1 MSPDALRRA
10 LLLAPALL
18 SVVGAVYLVLIAVDS
33 RPIADDWGFLGA
45 SDHLSAYGYL
55 QHYWD
60 TASDRF
66 SSFVLVLASIR
77 LFGDAAVNV
86 TALLLLA
93 LLWGFASWAVRLGSR
108 SLAWTGATAVGL
120 LVAVAVVG
128 SAPSLFDSV
137 GWLNSTAFYLASF
150 STAFGIVCWVAAR
163 ASDGAPARIHDVVFG
178 FLVAAICAGFMELVG
193 AVLVLAAVLGLVC
206 VRDLRGRVDP
216 RSASVPI
223 VATGLG
229 AATGCTVNL
238 LGPGTRVRE
247 LAQHAHVSLSA
258 AAGTA
263 GHNLSFVYDDL
274 HSAVI
279 LLAIAAGVVIWLL
292 PGAARSARARGWLV
306 AWAAFLLVVPWLVTS
321 ALTAWGG
328 STESGGRSPFRAAF
342 LITGS
347 VTVGAILLVL
357 ALLSQAPQL
366 LSQARAAALGLV
378 LVAGGLVG
386 LAHKATPVIRAERMR
401 AEAVAQRTASIG
413 RQLAGDHST
422 IRIVPAPL
430 LTVETQAYDLSFV
443 PQRQQVAWIVEF
455 LRSYYGIPPGDRL
468 DIPGRQPAD
477 YCLPGVAAP
486 WVGVRSCE
494 QLRARR

>member
-1 MSPDALRRA
+1 
-10 LLLAPALL
+10 
-18 SVVGAVYLVLIAVDS
+18 
-33 RPIADDWGFLGA
+33 
-45 SDHLSAYGYL
+45 
-55 QHYWD
+55 
-60 TASDRF
+60 
-66 SSFVLVLASIR
+66 
-77 LFGDAAVNV
+77 
-86 TALLLLA
+86 
-93 LLWGFASWAVRLGSR
+93 
-108 SLAWTGATAVGL
+108 
-120 LVAVAVVG
+120 
-128 SAPSLFDSV
+128 
-137 GWLNSTAFYLASF
+137 
-150 STAFGIVCWVAAR
+150 
-163 ASDGAPARIHDVVFG
+163 
-178 FLVAAICAGFMELVG
+178 
-193 AVLVLAAVLGLVC
+193 
-206 VRDLRGRVDP
+206 
-216 RSASVPI
+216 
-223 VATGLG
+223 
-229 AATGCTVNL
+229 
-238 LGPGTRVRE
+238 
-247 LAQHAHVSLSA
+247 
-258 AAGTA
+258 
-263 GHNLSFVYDDL
+263 
-274 HSAVI
+274 
-279 LLAIAAGVVIWLL
+279 
-292 PGAARSARARGWLV
+292 V

-357 ALLSQAPQL
+357 ALLSQVPQL